1 MKLQSTLFI
10 ICIFILFVSGFS
22 QNYVDLVKATHTQ
35 IPNASFKNSEALST
49 PITQSKILT
58 SVPIKISDSL
68 TFLTGVDYELH
79 NLKLLPVS
87 EPVNLNIV
95 TAKVGLNFKHNS
107 RLSGTYILL
116 PKLAS
121 DSSNIKSSFQMGAI
135 ALFKY
140 QLNNQTKLVFGDY
153 INKEFFGIL
162 NVPILG
168 VYHKSKVPYCWLR

>member
-49 PITQSKILT
+49 PIIQSKILT

-95 TAKVGLNFKHNS
+95 TAKVGLNFKY
-107 RLSGTYILL
+107 G
-116 PKLAS
+116 
-121 DSSNIKSSFQMGAI
+121 
-135 ALFKY
+135 
-140 QLNNQTKLVFGDY
+140 
-153 INKEFFGIL
+153 
-162 NVPILG
+162 
-168 VYHKSKVPYCWLR
+168 